1 MKINPASTRFAFVLM
16 AVLTVLIIVSAIVP
30 QRDIAQNQIVDWRGM
45 LGDGYVIIEKLQLDR
60 IFTSPLFV
68 ITVALMCVNLIAGN
82 VQRIRR
88 LRKVRSTR
96 GKTRILGS
104 ILFHFAL
111 IVIIAG
117 TSLNHLYKS
126 RVVFGIT
133 EGQRTADR
141 PESYFRD
148 FSGPFANTTR
158 DRFVIGLE
166 EIDTAFRVGDV
177 ETEAA
182 YISVAGR
189 GGREPAASYIRVN
202 HPLRLDGVEFHLG
215 SQIGYSPELA
225 VADENGRQEFRSF
238 VRLARQR
245 TEAGVMDADMVFMGR
260 DSTRV
265 EMKMVAPSESESPQ
279 TMVMVEKDGAELY
292 RGFPGAGG
300 ASIADGRMISVP
312 RLRRWCYVEA
322 IRNPFMG
329 MVFAGFWV
337 ALGSLVI
344 TLVPR
349 IIPVRRKTA

>member
-1 MKINPASTRFAFVLM
+1 MKINLASTRFAFVLM
-16 AVLTVLIIVSAIVP
+16 TVLTVLIVLSAIVP
-30 QRDIAQNQIVDWRGM
+30 QRELAQSQIVDWRHT
-45 LGDGYVIIEKLQLDR
+45 LGDGYVVIEKLQLDH
-60 IFTSPLFV
+60 IFTSPLFL
-68 ITVALMCVNLIAGN
+68 ITVTLMCINLIAGN
-82 VQRIRR
+82 ARRIGR
-88 LRKVRSTR
+88 LRKTRSAR

-111 IVIIAG
+111 IVVVAG
-117 TSLNHLYKS
+117 TALNHLYRS
-126 RVVFGIT
+126 RVVFGLT
-133 EGQRTADR
+133 EGQRIADR
-141 PESYFRD
+141 PEAYFRD
-148 FSGPFANTTR
+148 FSGPFAKTAS

-166 EIDTAFRVGDV
+166 EIDTEFRVGEV

-189 GGREPAASYIRVN
+189 GGREPAASHIRVN

-225 VADENGRQEFRSF
+225 VADENGSQEFRSF

-245 TEAGVMDADMVFMGR
+245 IEAGIMDADMVFLGR

-265 EMKMVAPSESESPQ
+265 EMKMVAPSESEPPQ
-279 TMVMVEKDGAELY
+279 TMVMVEKDGEELY

-300 ASIADGRMISVP
+300 AFIADGRMISVP
-312 RLRRWCYVEA
+312 RVRRWCYVEA
-322 IRNPFMG
+322 IRNPFMS
-329 MVFAGFWV
+329 MVFTGFWV

-349 IIPVRRKTA
+349 MVPIRRKTA